1 MPLPR
6 IPLHQAL
13 LSIPTVLLAAC
24 GGGNGS
30 GNNPDPAAG
39 DNPGSGVTACSSPQ
53 PAAET
58 SPFACPAGTSGV
70 WSRTRTWSSAAAPT
84 CWAASEWTPAEPPAG
99 ACVADGSASPP
110 QAGVAQGAVEVKVC
124 TGALEGTTQTYNI
137 RSDADFE
144 ATPWSTLAAG
154 TVVNLFNTGTP
165 YRYKIGLSAMGTAAA
180 PVVING
186 VTDADCNKPVLDFAN
201 ARTAPLTNGVF
212 NAEVP
217 QYNEGLGGIVIKRV
231 PGNYDGEKPAFITV
245 QGLAL
250 RGAKTGASF
259 TTLAGGSF
267 TYTDGAAIYLVAG
280 ADILLQNLS
289 ISDSDFGVFVMAKDG
304 RLALAG
310 ERITLRTSRF
320 TGNGR
325 TGSYLDHNV
334 YMQATNPLTEL
345 SYFGR
350 LREGAEGSSDK
361 DRSAN
366 AVFRHNTVVAS
377 ARTLD
382 FVQSEDQAE
391 GIAAQA
397 DYGTDYVHGNTIVS
411 HGPEAIHYGGDN
423 QGEQEGG
430 DIFTPPASARYRQ
443 TLYFWDNQ
451 VTIASD
457 GWWRVKVFDLS
468 LATTTAYAWNNRFA
482 ISGGNPGGE
491 TSWLEWAG
499 VLNLGPNT
507 VEGAT
512 LNPARTDANPAAWQ
526 VNTGSTVPT
535 WGN

>member
-1 MPLPR
+1 MPLPQVSV
-6 IPLHQAL
+6 LQVLLAL
-13 LSIPTVLLAAC
+13 STLALAAC
-24 GGGNGS
+24 GGSNGS
-30 GNNPDPAAG
+30 SQNSNSAG
-39 DNPGSGVTACSSPQ
+39 SDAPGTGTVACTSPQ

-58 SPFACPAGTSGV
+58 TTLACPAGTSGV
-70 WSRTRTWSSAAAPT
+70 WSRTRTWSSATAPT
-84 CWAASEWTPAEPPAG
+84 CWSAGEWTPTEPPPG
-99 ACVADGSASPP
+99 TCVADGNTSAP
-110 QAGVAQGAVEVKVC
+110 QAGVAQGAVEVKIC
-124 TGALEGTTQTYNI
+124 TSALEGTTQTYNI

-144 ATPWSTLAAG
+144 ATPWSTLTAG
-154 TVVNLFNTGTP
+154 TVVNLFNTGAP

-186 VTDADCNKPVLDFAN
+186 VTDADCNKPVLDFAD
-201 ARTAPLTNGVF
+201 ATTAPLTDGVF

-231 PGNYDGEKPAFITV
+231 PGNYDGDKPAFITV
-245 QGLAL
+245 QGLEL
-250 RGAKTGASF
+250 RGAKTGANF
-259 TTLAGGSF
+259 TTLAGGTFS
-267 TYTDGAAIYLVAG
+267 YADGAAIYIVAG
-280 ADILLQNLS
+280 ADILLQNLT

-325 TGSYLDHNV
+325 AGSYLDHNV
-334 YMQATNPLTEL
+334 YMQASNPLTEL

-350 LREGAEGSSDK
+350 LREGAEGSSYK
-361 DRSAN
+361 DRSSN
-366 AVFRHNTVVAS
+366 AVFRHNTVEAS

-382 FVQSEDQAE
+382 FVQSEDQE
-391 GIAAQA
+391 DGIAAQP
-397 DYGTDYVHGNTIVS
+397 DYGTDYVHGNTLIS

-423 QGEQEGG
+423 QGEQDEGE
-430 DIFTPPASARYRQ
+430 IFTPPAPVRYRHS
-443 TLYFWDNQ
+443 LYFWNNQ
-451 VTIASD
+451 VTVTAA

-468 LATTTAYAWNNRFA
+468 LSTTTAHAWNNRFA
-482 ISGGNPGGE
+482 ISGAHVDGE
-491 TSWLEWAG
+491 STWLEWAG

-512 LNPARTDANPAAWQ
+512 LTPARSDANPAAWQ
-526 VNTGSTVPT
+526 VNTGWPVPA